1 MTIWAQ
7 MMPKFLSI
15 ASSYPYVMH
24 ALLSFS
30 ANHLA
35 WVHRSSETRNLHIQH
50 GSIALRGL
58 HEAIGSFSRANADAV
73 LAASLLMLWQATDL
87 RSWSSLRAG
96 TRSVLMAMQS
106 WKHESLFANDI
117 AEEELVAG
125 SLLSYSTK
133 PLANPSDRVSILQN
147 IMQALQRVQ
156 LALVGHEQELHW
168 LNQLFIY
175 VQRLQ
180 SLNPAQTA
188 EEQFSQLYYLRK
200 WLFWVPISL
209 LQRNAGQ
216 GPAMLTLAHFYA
228 TALALEPLF
237 PELGSSFCS
246 EMALT
251 PLEAILNVT
260 DAMQSEQTTQPRS
273 TDIAVFL
280 QFPLQMALSYRSRA
294 LQAQQMGVNQEPA
307 LVGQETWGYATMG
320 SISPAFTP
328 PSLHYGTSQP
338 ASTAQ
343 SPFLEV
349 PSTYQGL
356 NYGTQGW
363 GVPSPG
369 LPAQTY
375 GNQDEHIYEYMSST
389 GNSRS
394 GFVAP
399 VPIWT

>member
-1 MTIWAQ
+1 MSQPFPDPNDTTD
-7 MMPKFLSI
+7 S
-15 ASSYPYVMH
+15 
-24 ALLSFS
+24 
-30 ANHLA
+30 
-35 WVHRSSETRNLHIQH
+35 
-50 GSIALRGL
+50 LR
-58 HEAIGSFSRANADAV
+58 
-73 LAASLLMLWQATDL
+73 

-96 TRSVLMAMQS
+96 TQSVLTAMQS
-106 WKHESLFANDI
+106 WKHESLFADYV

-125 SLLSYSTK
+125 SLLSNSSK
-133 PLANPSDRVSILQN
+133 LPINLSDRVSTLQN
-147 IMQALQRVQ
+147 IMQALQRIQ

-175 VQRLQ
+175 IQRLQ

-209 LQRNAGQ
+209 LQRNVGQ
-216 GPAMLTLAHFYA
+216 NPAMLTLAHFYA

-246 EMALT
+246 AMALT
-251 PLEAILNVT
+251 PLEAILSVMDT
-260 DAMQSEQTTQPRS
+260 MQLEHTTQTRP
-273 TDIAVFL
+273 TDTAAFL
-280 QFPLQMALSYRSRA
+280 QFPRQMALSYRSRA
-294 LQAQQMGVNQEPA
+294 LQTQQGVSQEPS

-363 GVPSPG
+363 GVPSSG